1 MSDCPGLRVLDAAST
16 AADPFHQEHC
26 AGCTENAQLRTRLL
40 QSYDDRARDLGLAYE
55 TGAQLRAHLARAKA
69 LLVVL
74 GRNRI
79 FLPSAL
85 VERIDAML
93 CELDLPDAPKEK
105 P

>member
-1 MSDCPGLRVLDAAST
+1 MSDCHGMFLLLKSEKTASKFHCPG
-16 AADPFHQEHC
+16 C
-26 AGCTENAQLRTRLL
+26 AEN
-40 QSYDDRARDLGLAYE
+40 
-55 TGAQLRAHLARAKA
+55 AQLRAHLARAKA

>member
-1 MSDCPGLRVLDAAST
+1 MSDCPGTFCGSRV
-16 AADPFHQEHC
+16 HQRPILLHC
-26 AGCTENAQLRTRLL
+26 LGCQENTH
-40 QSYDDRARDLGLAYE
+40 
-55 TGAQLRAHLARAKA
+55 LRAHLARAKA

-79 FLPSAL
+79 YLPPAL

-93 CELDLPDAPKEK
+93 CELDLPDAPKGE